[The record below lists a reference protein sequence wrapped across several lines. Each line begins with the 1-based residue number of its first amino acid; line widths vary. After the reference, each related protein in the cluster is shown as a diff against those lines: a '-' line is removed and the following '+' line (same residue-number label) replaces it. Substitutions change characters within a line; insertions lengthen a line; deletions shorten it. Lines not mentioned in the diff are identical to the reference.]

1 MISHD
6 QWAPPPSVRLEK
18 NAWRVVRDLERSIL
32 LTAGPGAGKTEVL
45 AQRADY
51 LLRTNSCRY
60 PKRILAVSFKTDASR
75 NLKERIQLRCGWDF
89 ASRFDSVTFHGFAKR
104 IIDKFLPI
112 LAEERLSPDYAI
124 GPEAIPGKQITFKQL
139 LPLAIKIIQR
149 SEVAR
154 NTIRKTYSH
163 VFLDEFQDCTA
174 DQYELIKLLFLD
186 TGICL
191 TAVGDQK
198 QMIMGWAGALEGI
211 FKTYAADFNAL
222 PLHLYA
228 NFRSKPNLLRV
239 QNEIIREID
248 PIAVT
253 PTELIIGQGG
263 EILAANFPNSA
274 QEAIVLADNIRN
286 WIEAG
291 LPPNEIAVLVPRQ
304 VADYGSVL
312 MAELGSRGIPSRN
325 DSELQ
330 DLLKE
335 PAARLV
341 IDYLTCLYGKGESE
355 AWSRLMDLFTPYEES
370 SRDHLHRLFETTYRA
385 HIRQVKAASKTAS
398 PYEDWWT
405 LTGGFLKDVGYPIL
419 TTLSGDYDSKPRLH
433 DIVRDIRD
441 RIRALLASETTI
453 GRALARLS
461 DDRAVRFLTMHK
473 SKGLEF
479 HTVILLGVETQAFW
493 GRLAE
498 ERCVYFVGV
507 SRAKERLLITTAEY
521 RPKPKG
527 ASGRWVEY
535 RTPHGEFVA
544 HVTRHMT
551 GRLPG
556 HGQPM

>member
-1 MISHD
+1 MITHD
-6 QWAPPPSVRLEK
+6 QWAPSPGVRLEK
-18 NAWRVVRDLERSIL
+18 NAWSVVHEHDRSIL

-51 LLRTNSCRY
+51 LLRTNSCRF
-60 PKRILAVSFKTDASR
+60 PRRILAVSFKTDASR
-75 NLKERIQLRCGWDF
+75 NLKERIQLRCGWNF

-104 IIDKFLPI
+104 IIDKFLPVI
-112 LAEERLSPDYAI
+112 AEEGLNPDYAI
-124 GPEAIPGKQITFKQL
+124 GAEAIPGKQITFKQL

-154 NTIRKTYSH
+154 NAIRKTYAH

-174 DQYELIKLLFLD
+174 DQYELIKLLFLG
-186 TGICL
+186 TGIHL
-191 TAVGDQK
+191 TAVGDRK

-211 FKTYAADFNAL
+211 FKSYATDFDAL

-248 PIAVT
+248 PTAVT
-253 PTELIIGQGG
+253 PAELISGDEG
-263 EILAANFPNSA
+263 EVLAVHFLHSS
-274 QEAIVLADNIRN
+274 QEATVLADNIRQ

-291 LPPNEIAVLVPRQ
+291 VPPREIAVLMPRQ
-304 VADYGSVL
+304 VDDYGSAL
-312 MAELGSRGIPSRN
+312 MAELGHRGIASRN

-335 PAARLV
+335 PAARLA
-341 IDYLTCLYGKGESE
+341 IDYLSCLYGKGQSD
-355 AWSRLMDLFTPYEES
+355 AWARLMDLFTPYEEA

-385 HIRQVKAASKTAS
+385 HVRQVRAASKTTS

-405 LTGGFLKDVGYPIL
+405 LTSSFIRDVGYPIL
-419 TTLSGDYDSKPRLH
+419 TALSGDYESKPRLH
-433 DIVRDIRD
+433 EVVREVRDRVS
-441 RIRALLASETTI
+441 ALLSSEKTI
-453 GRALARLS
+453 SGALARLS
-461 DDRAVRFLTMHK
+461 DDQAVRFLTIHK

-479 HTVILLGVETQAFW
+479 HTVIILGVETQAFW

-521 RPKPKG
+521 RPKPKN
-527 ASGRWVEY
+527 AGRWTEH
-535 RTPHGEFVA
+535 RTPHGEFVSQ
-544 HVTRHMT
+544 VTRHLT
-551 GRLPG
+551 GRL
-556 HGQPM
+556 

>member
-6 QWAPPPSVRLEK
+6 QWVPSPGVSLEK
-18 NAWRVVRDLERSIL
+18 NAWSVVRELDRSIL

-51 LLRTNSCRY
+51 LLRTNSCRF

-75 NLKERIQLRCGWDF
+75 NLQERIQLRCGWSF

-104 IIDKFLPI
+104 IIDKFLPV
-112 LAEERLSPDYAI
+112 LAEEGLSPDYSI
-124 GPEAIPGKQITFKQL
+124 GTEAIPGKQITFKQL
-139 LPLAIKIIQR
+139 LPLAIKIIHR

-154 NTIRKTYSH
+154 NAIRKTYAH

-186 TGICL
+186 TGIYL
-191 TAVGDQK
+191 TAVGDRK

-211 FKTYAADFNAL
+211 FKTYATEFNAL

-248 PIAVT
+248 PAAVT
-253 PTELIIGQGG
+253 PAELISGDEG
-263 EILAANFPNSA
+263 EILAAHFQHSS
-274 QEAIVLADNIRN
+274 QEAKILADNICH

-291 LPPNEIAVLVPRQ
+291 VPPREIAVLMPRQ
-304 VADYGSVL
+304 VDDYGSAL
-312 MAELGSRGIPSRN
+312 MAELSNRGIASRN

-341 IDYLTCLYGKGESE
+341 IDYLTCLYGKGQSD
-355 AWSRLMDLFTPYEES
+355 AWARLMDLFTPYEEA
-370 SRDHLHRLFETTYRA
+370 SRDHLHRLFETTYRG
-385 HIRQVKAASKTAS
+385 HVRQVRAASRTSS

-405 LTGGFLKDVGYPIL
+405 LTSCFLRDVGYPTL
-419 TTLSGDYDSKPRLH
+419 TALSGDYDSKPRLH
-433 DIVRDIRD
+433 EVVRDIRNRVD
-441 RIRALLASETTI
+441 ALLATEKTI
-453 GRALARLS
+453 PSALARLS
-461 DDRAVRFLTMHK
+461 DDQAVRFLTIHK

-479 HTVILLGVETQAFW
+479 HTVIILGVETQAFW
-493 GRLAE
+493 GKLAE

-507 SRAKERLLITTAEY
+507 SRAKVRLLITTADY
-521 RPKPKG
+521 RPKPKSAG
-527 ASGRWVEY
+527 SWTENRS
-535 RTPHGEFVA
+535 PHAEFVS
-544 HVTRHMT
+544 HVTRHLT
-551 GRLPG
+551 GRLP
-556 HGQPM
+556 HS